1 MSVPLQSARAG
12 RRVALLPGLTGF
24 GTSLARVS
32 AVVVAIAFSVAATA
46 FTAVAGASF
55 PGRNGRL
62 AVELDGCEATPFI
75 RFFTVGGKD
84 LGVLSP
90 PCEVVGQLEEG
101 DVLRETSLYG
111 FSPDGG
117 RLLLSQRGAAPLG
130 LITVGADGTD
140 PRALPAPPNAA
151 DASFAPD
158 GRQIVFMSQG
168 AIWRAA
174 TDGGQRQRLRPSVTC
189 DLKVRDCVE
198 FERPRWSPD
207 GKLIAFEVHQTGF
220 GSGRPPA
227 IRPGIWLMSAR
238 TGKLTR
244 RVARGGF
251 EVDWSPDSR
260 RLAYRTSYEQD
271 ETEGGASG
279 GNLWVVSATGNGARR
294 VVHRQRLAE
303 IVPTWSP
310 DGRWIAWISLRL
322 GKGDVGFD
330 VKPSLWRVR
339 AGGGRPRRITGLPAP
354 SVEEGDFLEPR
365 LAWQPLAAG

>member
-1 MSVPLQSARAG
+1 MFAFAVTG
-12 RRVALLPGLTGF
+12 TAL
-24 GTSLARVS
+24 
-32 AVVVAIAFSVAATA
+32 
-46 FTAVAGASF
+46 TAVASASF

-62 AVELDGCEATPFI
+62 AVELDGCESTPFI
-75 RFFTVGGKD
+75 RFFTVGGSD
-84 LGVLSP
+84 LGALSP
-90 PCEVVGQLEEG
+90 PCEVVGQLEED
-101 DVLRETSLYG
+101 DVRRETSLHG

-130 LITVGADGTD
+130 LITVGADGAD
-140 PRALPAPPNAA
+140 PRALPVPPNAA

-158 GRQIVFMSQG
+158 GRQIAFMSQG
-168 AIWRAA
+168 AIWRTA
-174 TDGGQRQRLRPSVTC
+174 TDGGQRRLRPALTC
-189 DLKVRDCVE
+189 DLEVRDCVE

-220 GSGRPPA
+220 GAGRPPA

-238 TGKLTR
+238 TGKRIR
-244 RVARGGF
+244 RVARDGY

-260 RLAYRTSYEQD
+260 RLVYRTSYQQD
-271 ETEGGASG
+271 EIKGGASG
-279 GNLWVVSATGNGARR
+279 GNLWVVSATGKGARR

-303 IVPTWSP
+303 IAPTWSP

-354 SVEEGDFLEPR
+354 YVEEGDFLEPQ
-365 LAWQPLAAG
+365 LAWQPLAAR